1 MTRLRRLLM
10 ADPKAPPLTSSYCLA
25 IAGMRFC
32 VEIPAAFPVS
42 DPPFYAPFISRDAPI
57 DPRSCDCRV
66 RVRSGRGEGIA
77 DSGVR
82 VFDARPCWEMFEIQ
96 GGGRRIVRRPDSG
109 QHDLTPLWVADV
121 SADGSDVDV
130 WAIDDVDPMR
140 YPLDQI
146 LVVQHLAARG
156 GVLLHAACVVHE
168 GRATVMPGVS
178 GAGKSTICSSLVA
191 DSAMTVMSDDRVV
204 LRVEGDRVMAYG
216 TPWPGEGGFATVGGV
231 PVDQLLFLEQ
241 ADSLG
246 VEPLQGADL
255 LARLA
260 PVASIP
266 WYDTEGMSDC
276 LATCADVLERVPAGL
291 LRFPRADDLGD
302 LFRERVLRSAAQR
315 PC

>member
-1 MTRLRRLLM
+1 MTCLRRLSM

-25 IAGMRFC
+25 IAGVSFY
-32 VEIPAAFPVS
+32 VDIPADLPIS
-42 DPPFYAPFISRDAPI
+42 DPPFYFPFIDRDTRV
-57 DPRSCDCRV
+57 DPSSCDYRV
-66 RVRSGRGEGIA
+66 RVRYECGEGLA
-77 DSGVR
+77 ESGVR

-96 GGGRRIVRRPDSG
+96 GGGRRIIRRPDSG
-109 QHDLTPLWVADV
+109 QKGLAPLWVADV
-121 SADGSDVDV
+121 SANGADVDV
-130 WAIDDVDPMR
+130 WVTEDVDPMR

-156 GVLLHAACVVHE
+156 GVLLHAACVVHD
-168 GRATVMPGVS
+168 GLATVMPGVS
-178 GAGKSTICSSLVA
+178 GAGKSTICRSLVG

-231 PVDQLLFLEQ
+231 PVDQILFLEQ

-246 VEPLQGADL
+246 VVPLQGVDM

-266 WYDTEGMSDC
+266 WYDRERMSDC

-291 LRFPRADDLGD
+291 LNFPRADDLGD